1 MSAAS
6 KFVAQP
12 RRDPRFATH
21 LDVVDNLAAVFEAME
36 SEGYEIDDA
45 ATCLRAVEWIISQ
58 DLTAEQK
65 LHHINRLLAL
75 GKVENLNLEEF
86 IRLQ

>member
-6 KFVAQP
+6 KFIAQL
-12 RRDPRFATH
+12 RRDPRFSGKIATDIAEA
-21 LDVVDNLAAVFEAME
+21 LDAME
-36 SEGYEIDDA
+36 SESHEVEGGA
-45 ATCLRAVEWIISQ
+45 SFMRAVEWIISQ

-75 GKVENLNLEEF
+75 GKVEDLNLRKF